1 MEQKLGFLRKYKRN
15 AQLIS
20 CHEINKLDCGKIP
33 NSWYELFQEEKV
45 DKRVE
50 SILSIWKEQ
59 VGAELRNTISY
70 LSRHLEEVELMDIN
84 GRYSILYTIKTDN
97 GEILYYEGEIPKMSL
112 IMKNQ
117 KNLGIRFLQQYEI
130 FIELFIMVSIF
141 MRANL
146 WVQFLQ
152 KM

>member
-20 CHEINKLDCGKIP
+20 CHRINELNCEKIP
-33 NSWYELFQEEKV
+33 NSWYELFQEENV

-59 VGAELRNTISY
+59 VGVELRNTISY

-97 GEILYYEGEIPKMSL
+97 GEILYYEGGES
-112 IMKNQ
+112 Q
-117 KNLGIRFLQQYEI
+117 R
-130 FIELFIMVSIF
+130 
-141 MRANL
+141 
-146 WVQFLQ
+146 
-152 KM
+152 